1 MIRISTH
8 PASNKLYEHLEALF
22 QNGEAYTSPHQHLSF
37 VCGANSQVQ
46 DSLRT
51 RFLAYLSTSTDHS
64 ILPILA
70 EHAIDEFL
78 SSDVGGHSKPD
89 LAEFENLIGECVD
102 SILIFPES
110 PGSFAELGFFGA
122 LEKVRSKTLIVN
134 LREHQGNSFIN
145 LGLIPIFNSN
155 SSYNP
160 MLIIEGGTDAGFE
173 NVVTRLQFKKSIR
186 KYRNRFLYESFDKLS
201 NKNQLIAL
209 YELIRVFTYITE
221 QNLFESVKLV
231 FKKYDVTKVKRLLA
245 ILVAMNFV
253 TRNGN
258 GDYFISKEAPALLEY
273 DDSSFDKAKMSAV
286 NFYQTNDPS
295 TWTIVESMP

>member
-8 PASNKLYEHLEALF
+8 PASEKLYALLEALF
-22 QNGEAYTSPHQHLSF
+22 QSGEAYMSPHQHLSF
-37 VCGANSQVQ
+37 VCGAKTGEQE
-46 DSLRT
+46 SLRT
-51 RFLAYLSTSTDHS
+51 KFLTYLNTSKDHS

-78 SSDVGGHSKPD
+78 SSDIGGHSKPD

-122 LEKVRSKTLIVN
+122 MEKVRSKTLIVN
-134 LREHQGNSFIN
+134 LHEHQGNSFIN

-186 KYRNRFLYESFDKLS
+186 KYRNRFLFESFDKLS

-209 YELIRVFTYITE
+209 YELIRVFSYITE
-221 QNLFESVKLV
+221 QNLFESIKYV

-245 ILVAMNFV
+245 ILVAMNYV
-253 TRNGN
+253 TRNEN

-286 NFYQTNDPS
+286 SFYQTNDPS
-295 TWTIVESMP
+295 AWRIVEGIS